1 MQLVEQSE
9 DCTKLGLVQLVK
21 CMGMGMA
28 AVLASDSCNQRMEP
42 IAIE

>member
-21 CMGMGMA
+21 CMGMA